1 MDTTGIK
8 LLPFYIVVDVSFSM
22 SGKKIQSANLILPQV
37 RDSIAKN
44 PILSDK
50 VRIALLEFSD
60 VAKVRMPLCDITDP
74 HLQLPTLTPQ
84 GGTSYAAAFGQLR
97 WEIENDIKQLKQDGF
112 AVHRPAVFFLS
123 DGIPTD
129 AEPVWRAAFADL
141 VGDKAYPN
149 VIPFGVDEAEPETL
163 RALIHP
169 ATGQKTMKMYLMDNG
184 AEAAGAI
191 TAAAEILISSIINSG
206 HSLSRGQ
213 SGIILPD
220 NDDLPPGMHGYDPDD
235 FVG

>member
-1 MDTTGIK
+1 VDTTGAK
-8 LLPFYIVVDVSFSM
+8 LLPFYIVVDVSYSM
-22 SGKKIQSANLILPQV
+22 SGQKIRSANAILPAV
-37 RDSIAKN
+37 RDAIAKN

-60 VAKVRMPLCDITDP
+60 IATVRMPLCDIMDP
-74 HLQLPTLTPQ
+74 HLQLPTLAPQ
-84 GGTSYAAAFGQLR
+84 GGTSYAAAFSQLR
-97 WEIENDIKQLKQDGF
+97 SEIGNDIKQLKQDGF

-149 VIPFGVDEAEPETL
+149 VIPFGVDEAAPENL

-169 ATGQKTMKMYLMDNG
+169 ASGEKQMKMYLMDDG
-184 AEAAGAI
+184 AEPAGAI
-191 TAAAEILISSIINSG
+191 TAAAEILISSIVNSG

-213 SGIILPD
+213 SGIVLPD
-220 NDDLPPGMHGYDPDD
+220 DDDLPPGMHGYDPDD